1 MTTASRA
8 AEAYEGVTLG
18 QFVRAVRSAWRSVL
32 LWGAIG
38 AILAAVAGIGR
49 PKRYTARASF
59 IAEQQR
65 VRSLPS
71 GLGSLAAQFGLNI
84 GGDGG
89 RSPQFYHDLFQT
101 SALLL
106 GVLDSVVPV
115 APGESL
121 SVRRLLG
128 GSQDSSRRNLDR
140 LLRRLRGR
148 VIAQVDSRT
157 SIVTLMVSQSTPN
170 AAEGLSSILIRA
182 VKHFN
187 VATRQLQARELRA
200 FLEKRVA
207 DALQNLH
214 ETEDNLRAFYER
226 NRRFADSP
234 QLIFE
239 ESRIKRQVELRQE
252 LYTTL
257 SKELESARIDEVNDT
272 PMITIIDPPFA
283 SSRPDGPSI
292 VALAFAGL
300 ILGICARGSWLVA
313 TGR

>member
-1 MTTASRA
+1 
-8 AEAYEGVTLG
+8 
-18 QFVRAVRSAWRSVL
+18 
-32 LWGAIG
+32 
-38 AILAAVAGIGR
+38 
-49 PKRYTARASF
+49 
-59 IAEQQR
+59 
-65 VRSLPS
+65 
-71 GLGSLAAQFGLNI
+71 
-84 GGDGG
+84 
-89 RSPQFYHDLFQT
+89 
-101 SALLL
+101 
-106 GVLDSVVPV
+106 
-115 APGESL
+115 
-121 SVRRLLG
+121 
-128 GSQDSSRRNLDR
+128 
-140 LLRRLRGR
+140 
-148 VIAQVDSRT
+148 
-157 SIVTLMVSQSTPN
+157 MVSQSTPS

-187 VATRQLQARELRA
+187 VATRQLQARELRT

-214 ETEDNLRAFYER
+214 ETEDDLRGFYER

-272 PMITIIDPPFA
+272 PMITVIDPPFA

-292 VALAFAGL
+292 LALAFAGL
-300 ILGICARGSWLVA
+300 MLGICARGGWLVA